1 MEVILF
7 HRVTCIGNIEI
18 VSLFPS
24 IIVSRSNIL
33 HERPNTRIELLDDI
47 DDIFIL
53 EFLETRSIG
62 RTPSIADLSHCS
74 EYRSLRYNIILDR
87 QSIIDYILHNM
98 SSRYYSIPR
107 SVMQRRIE
115 FTREGQ
121 MDRSQFSLFRH
132 MIHHKVSNN
141 TDHQYSKFILSC
153 LRREVGL
160 ITIIGLKNNLSHFSL
175 LNTHSSKELLCIRF
189 TKQNTRTR
197 KSII

>member
-1 MEVILF
+1 MF

-18 VSLFPS
+18 ISLFPG

-33 HERPNTRIELLDDI
+33 HKRSNTRIELLDDI
-47 DDIFIL
+47 YNIFIL

-62 RTPSIADLSHCS
+62 RIPSIADLSHS
-74 EYRSLRYNIILDR
+74 SKYRSLRDNIILDR
-87 QSIIDYILHNM
+87 QSIINHILHNM

-107 SVMQRRIE
+107 AVMQRRIE

-132 MIHHKVSNN
+132 MIHHKVSNDTN
-141 TDHQYSKFILSC
+141 HQYSKLILSC
-153 LRREVGL
+153 LRREVSL
-160 ITIIGLKNNLSHFSL
+160 ITIIGLKNNLSYFSL

-189 TKQNTRTR
+189 TK
-197 KSII
+197 